1 MYQISYQ
8 KFQEGDFDLY
18 YQLVSNNDVMD
29 LVYNGD
35 VFSLEKSLQ
44 RFNEIL
50 KVNAA
55 QPMGG
60 YFKMYYENKFI
71 GLSKME
77 IDAQDAD
84 AVEIGCILKYEYQ
97 QLGFGSVITNDLI
110 DLVKITGLSKNIV
123 AKVNTENEIT
133 KKLMNKCG
141 LQPYYTG
148 LVNNTKTDYF
158 RLKL

>member
-1 MYQISYQ
+1 MYQVNYQ
-8 KFQEGDFDLY
+8 KFQAQDFELY

-35 VFSLEKSLQ
+35 IFSLEKSVQ
-44 RFNEIL
+44 RFEEIL
-50 KVNAA
+50 KVNEA

-77 IDAQDAD
+77 IDPNDPD
-84 AVEIGCILKYEYQ
+84 AVEIGCILHYEYQ
-97 QLGFGSVITNDLI
+97 QLGFGTVITQDLI
-110 DLVKITGLSKNIV
+110 DLVKITGISSNVI
-123 AKVNTENEIT
+123 AKVNPENIISKNLIT
-133 KKLMNKCG
+133 KHG
-141 LQPYYTG
+141 LTPYQNTFI
-148 LVNNTKTDYF
+148 NNNPTEIF